1 MSYQTQQTEHLQ
13 NMLAAYTDAMLANHD
28 DAEAIV
34 GFYKIPREEVEGILG
49 LIRRLQGTFIY
60 VHPSKRYVRRLRN
73 DLVGEPQPNV
83 INTIRY
89 LPPRVQIAAG
99 VALLAGGVM
108 LLSRRRLLAL
118 PDAKAA
124 VEAITATN

>member
-1 MSYQTQQTEHLQ
+1 MSYQTQRDEHIQ
-13 NMLAAYTDAMLANHD
+13 NMLAAYTDALLANHD
-28 DAEAIV
+28 DVEDIV

-49 LIRRLQGTFIY
+49 LIRRLQGAFIY
-60 VHPSKRYVRRLRN
+60 VHPSKRYVRRLRS
-73 DLVGEPQPNV
+73 DLVGEPQPGV

-108 LLSRRRLLAL
+108 LLSRRRLMTL
-118 PDAKAA
+118 PDGKSA
-124 VEAITATN
+124 VEAITVTN